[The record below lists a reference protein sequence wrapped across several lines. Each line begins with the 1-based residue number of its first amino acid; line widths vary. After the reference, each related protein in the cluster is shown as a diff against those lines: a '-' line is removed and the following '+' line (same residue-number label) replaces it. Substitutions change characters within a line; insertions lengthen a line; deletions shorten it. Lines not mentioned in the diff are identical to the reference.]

1 MSKAVVVGS
10 LVLAACV
17 ALAGCGMF
25 GGNKREAYEGSRA
38 GRPLEVPPD
47 LDAPATSRSLVIPAA
62 GAAAGDSQPPSDASP
77 SDGAPIASSP
87 SAIEPG
93 TASSLKIGDAPA
105 GAWRRVGLA
114 LERSG
119 VGEILARDEA
129 AGTYTVKSTVTER
142 EGGLLSRMIGRD
154 KVSVSEATRVVRIV
168 ADGDGSEI
176 RVEDESGEAV
186 EDAAARKLIA
196 AIRQRLG

>member
-87 SAIEPG
+87 GAIEPG

-119 VGEILARDEA
+119 VGEILARDA
-129 AGTYTVKSTVTER
+129 SAGTYTVKSTVTER

-168 ADGDGSEI
+168 PDGEGSEI